1 MNNKNGNGRSLP
13 LLIIAALGVVFG
25 DIGTSPLYALKL
37 SVEATQGSGASIT
50 SSVLGVLSLI
60 TWALIIVVS
69 IKYILI
75 IMRADNHGEGGVF
88 ALTALLLRKIE
99 KKSKTSKT
107 RWFVIILG
115 TLGAAL
121 FFGDSLITPAI
132 SVLSAVEGL
141 KVVSPELS
149 KYVIYISI
157 ALVSILFAIEK
168 FGTTKIG
175 TFFGPI
181 MLVWFATIG
190 YLGLL
195 EIIDK
200 PSILRALDPAY
211 GVNFLLNHK
220 GVSVAILGTI
230 VLAITGGEALYS
242 DMGHFGRSPI
252 KFSWF
257 LIVFPALLLNYF
269 GQGALLIAD
278 PKAIDNPFYRLAPD
292 WALIPFIILAS
303 TATII
308 ASQAVISG
316 VFSITSQ
323 AVQLGYIPRLRIKH
337 TSDKEYGEV
346 YLSKINL
353 FLFLGVVLLI
363 LGFKN
368 SENLS
373 HAYGISVT
381 GAMLVDTIL
390 ATFLLITV
398 RKWNKLIFIPLFLG
412 LLIIDVVFLSSNL
425 IKFFDGGWLP
435 IVIAIGLLTI
445 MLSWI
450 TGRDRMLAARWEGSV
465 KLNKFLSEL
474 KTRKIKRVP
483 GTAIFFVPNLSV
495 VPMAM
500 LHNLEHNK
508 ILHKRIVCMH
518 LRFENFPKLRNDE
531 RLIVK
536 NLGSNFYTI
545 VVRYGFQ
552 EEPNIPRVL
561 ALLRANEFKFNM
573 GETSFF
579 VGKVK
584 VIAKDSSIVTRL
596 FIFMHRIMMGAT
608 EYYKIPKERTV
619 ELGGVIEI

>member
-1 MNNKNGNGRSLP
+1 MNNKNGNDKSLP
-13 LLIIAALGVVFG
+13 LLIISALGVVFG

-37 SVEATQGSGASIT
+37 SVEATKGSGAGLT
-50 SSVLGVLSLI
+50 ASVLGVLSLI
-60 TWALIIVVS
+60 IWAIIIVVS
-69 IKYILI
+69 IKYVLI

-88 ALTALLLRKIE
+88 ALTALLLRKI
-99 KKSKTSKT
+99 KKDSKL
-107 RWFVIILG
+107 RFVIIILG
-115 TLGAAL
+115 TIGAAL

-141 KVVSPELS
+141 KVVSPALG
-149 KYVIYISI
+149 KYVIYISLI
-157 ALVSILFAIEK
+157 LVSILFAVEK
-168 FGTTKIG
+168 FGTGKIG
-175 TFFGPI
+175 AIFGPI
-181 MLVWFATIG
+181 MLIWFVIIG

-200 PSILRALDPAY
+200 PSILKALDPIY
-211 GVNFLLNHK
+211 GINFLINYS
-220 GVSVAILGTI
+220 GVSIAILGAI

-242 DMGHFGRSPI
+242 DMGHFGRRPI

-278 PKAIDNPFYRLAPD
+278 PKTIDNPFYRLAPE
-292 WALIPFIILAS
+292 WALIPLIILAS
-303 TATII
+303 CATII

-337 TSDKEYGEV
+337 TSTQEFGEV

-353 FLFLGVVLLI
+353 FLFAGVVLLI
-363 LGFKN
+363 LGFKS
-368 SENLS
+368 SENLA

-390 ATFLLITV
+390 ASYLLITI
-398 RKWNKLIFIPLFLG
+398 RKWNKLIFIPVFLV

-425 IKFFDGGWLP
+425 IKFFEGGWFP
-435 IVIAIGLLTI
+435 IVIAAGLLTI

-450 TGRDRMLAARWEGSV
+450 VGRDRMLAARWQGSI
-465 KLNKFLSEL
+465 KLNNFISQI
-474 KTRKIKRVP
+474 RKKNIKRVI
-483 GTAIFFVPNLSV
+483 GTAVFFVPNLKV
-495 VPMAM
+495 APMA
-500 LHNLEHNK
+500 LLQNLKHNK
-508 ILHKRIVCMH
+508 ILHKRVVCMH
-518 LRFENFPKLRNDE
+518 LKFENFPKLKNDE

-536 NLGSNFYTI
+536 HLGSNFYTI

-561 ALLRANEFKFNM
+561 ALLKANEFKFDM
-573 GETSFF
+573 EETSFF

-584 VIAKDSSIVTRL
+584 VIAKDPTIPTRL

>member
-1 MNNKNGNGRSLP
+1 MNNKNGNGKSLP
-13 LLIIAALGVVFG
+13 LLIISALGVVFG

-37 SVEATQGSGASIT
+37 SVEATKGSGAGLT

-60 TWALIIVVS
+60 TWAIIIVVS
-69 IKYILI
+69 IKYVLI

-88 ALTALLLRKIE
+88 ALTALLLRKI
-99 KKSKTSKT
+99 KKNSKL
-107 RWFVIILG
+107 RFIIIILG
-115 TLGAAL
+115 TIGAAL

-141 KVVSPELS
+141 KVVSPALG
-149 KYVIYISI
+149 KYVIYISLI
-157 ALVSILFAIEK
+157 LVSILFAVEK
-168 FGTTKIG
+168 FGTGKIG
-175 TFFGPI
+175 AIFGPI
-181 MLVWFATIG
+181 MLIWFATIG

-200 PSILRALDPAY
+200 PSILKALDPIY
-211 GVNFLLNHK
+211 GINFLINYS
-220 GVSVAILGTI
+220 GVSIAILGAI

-242 DMGHFGRSPI
+242 DMGHFGRTPI

-278 PKAIDNPFYRLAPD
+278 PKTIDNPFYRLAPE
-292 WALIPFIILAS
+292 WALIPLIILAS

-337 TSDKEYGEV
+337 TSTQEFGEV

-353 FLFLGVVLLI
+353 FLFAGVALLI
-363 LGFKN
+363 IGFKN
-368 SENLS
+368 SENLA

-390 ATFLLITV
+390 AFYLLITI
-398 RKWNKLIFIPLFLG
+398 RKWNKLIFIPVFLV
-412 LLIIDVVFLSSNL
+412 LLIIDAVFLSSNL
-425 IKFFDGGWLP
+425 IKFFEGGWLP
-435 IVIAIGLLTI
+435 IVIAAGLLTI

-450 TGRDRMLAARWEGSV
+450 VGRDRMLAARWQGSV
-465 KLNKFLSEL
+465 KLNNFISQIR
-474 KTRKIKRVP
+474 RKNIKRVI
-483 GTAIFFVPNLSV
+483 GTAIFFVPNLKV
-495 VPMAM
+495 APMAL
-500 LHNLEHNK
+500 LHNLKHNK
-508 ILHKRIVCMH
+508 ILHKRVVCMH
-518 LRFENFPKLRNDE
+518 LKFENFPKLRNDE

-536 NLGSNFYTI
+536 HLGSNFYTI
-545 VVRYGFQ
+545 IVRYGFQ

-561 ALLRANEFKFNM
+561 ALLKANEFKFDM
-573 GETSFF
+573 EETSFF

-584 VIAKDSSIVTRL
+584 VIAKDPTIPTRL

>member
-1 MNNKNGNGRSLP
+1 MNNKNGNDKSLP
-13 LLIIAALGVVFG
+13 LLIISALGIVFG

-37 SVEATQGSGASIT
+37 SVEATKGSGAGLT
-50 SSVLGVLSLI
+50 ASVLGVLSLI
-60 TWALIIVVS
+60 TWAIIIVVS
-69 IKYILI
+69 IKYVLI

-88 ALTALLLRKIE
+88 ALTALLLRKI
-99 KKSKTSKT
+99 KKDSKL
-107 RWFVIILG
+107 RFVIIILG
-115 TLGAAL
+115 TIGAAL

-141 KVVSPELS
+141 KVVSPALG
-149 KYVIYISI
+149 KYVIYISLI
-157 ALVSILFAIEK
+157 LVSILFAVEK
-168 FGTTKIG
+168 FGTGKIG
-175 TFFGPI
+175 AIFGPI
-181 MLVWFATIG
+181 MLIWFVIIG

-200 PSILRALDPAY
+200 PSILKALNPIY
-211 GVNFLLNHK
+211 GINFLINYS
-220 GVSVAILGTI
+220 GVSIAILGAI

-242 DMGHFGRSPI
+242 DMGHFGRRPI

-278 PKAIDNPFYRLAPD
+278 PKTIDNPFYRLAPE
-292 WALIPFIILAS
+292 WALIPLIILAS
-303 TATII
+303 CATII

-337 TSDKEYGEV
+337 TSTQEFGEV

-353 FLFLGVVLLI
+353 FLFAGVVLLI
-363 LGFKN
+363 LGFKS
-368 SENLS
+368 SENLA

-390 ATFLLITV
+390 ASYLLITI
-398 RKWNKLIFIPLFLG
+398 RKWNKLIFIPVFLV

-425 IKFFDGGWLP
+425 IKFFEGGWFP
-435 IVIAIGLLTI
+435 IVIAAGLLTI

-450 TGRDRMLAARWEGSV
+450 VGRDRMLAARWQGSI
-465 KLNKFLSEL
+465 KLNNFISQI
-474 KTRKIKRVP
+474 RKKNIKRVI
-483 GTAIFFVPNLSV
+483 GTAVFFVPNLKV
-495 VPMAM
+495 APMA
-500 LHNLEHNK
+500 LLQNLKHNK
-508 ILHKRIVCMH
+508 ILHKRVVCMH
-518 LRFENFPKLRNDE
+518 LKFENFPKLKNDE

-536 NLGSNFYTI
+536 HLGSNFYTI

-561 ALLRANEFKFNM
+561 ALLKANEFKFDM
-573 GETSFF
+573 EETSFF

-584 VIAKDSSIVTRL
+584 VIAKDPTIPTRL

>member
-1 MNNKNGNGRSLP
+1 MNNKNGNGKSLP
-13 LLIIAALGVVFG
+13 LLIISALGVVFG

-37 SVEATQGSGASIT
+37 SVEATKGSGAGLT
-50 SSVLGVLSLI
+50 ASVLGVLSLI
-60 TWALIIVVS
+60 TWAIIIVVS
-69 IKYILI
+69 IKYVLI

-88 ALTALLLRKIE
+88 ALTALLLRKI
-99 KKSKTSKT
+99 KKDSKL
-107 RWFVIILG
+107 RFVIIILG
-115 TLGAAL
+115 TIGAAL

-141 KVVSPELS
+141 KVVSPTLG
-149 KYVIYISI
+149 KYVIYISLI
-157 ALVSILFAIEK
+157 LVSILFAVEK
-168 FGTTKIG
+168 FGTGKIG
-175 TFFGPI
+175 AIFGPI
-181 MLVWFATIG
+181 MLVWFVIIG

-200 PSILRALDPAY
+200 PSILKALDPIY
-211 GVNFLLNHK
+211 GINFLINYS
-220 GVSVAILGTI
+220 GVSIAILGAI

-242 DMGHFGRSPI
+242 DMGHFGRRPI

-278 PKAIDNPFYRLAPD
+278 PKTIDNPFYRLAPE
-292 WALIPFIILAS
+292 WALIPLIILAS
-303 TATII
+303 CATII

-337 TSDKEYGEV
+337 TSKEEFGEV

-353 FLFLGVVLLI
+353 FLFAGVVLLI

-368 SENLS
+368 SESLA

-390 ATFLLITV
+390 ASYLLITI
-398 RKWNKLIFIPLFLG
+398 RKWNKLIFIPVFLV

-425 IKFFDGGWLP
+425 IKFFEGGWLP
-435 IVIAIGLLTI
+435 IVIAAGLLTI

-450 TGRDRMLAARWEGSV
+450 VGRDRMLAARWQGSI
-465 KLNKFLSEL
+465 KLNNFISQI
-474 KTRKIKRVP
+474 RKKNIKRVI
-483 GTAIFFVPNLSV
+483 GTAVFFVPNLKV
-495 VPMAM
+495 APMAL
-500 LHNLEHNK
+500 LHNLKHNK
-508 ILHKRIVCMH
+508 ILHKRVVCMH
-518 LRFENFPKLRNDE
+518 LKFENFPKLKNDE

-536 NLGSNFYTI
+536 HLGSNFYTI

-561 ALLRANEFKFNM
+561 ALLKANEFKFDM
-573 GETSFF
+573 EETSFF

-584 VIAKDSSIVTRL
+584 VTAKDPTIPTRL

>member
-13 LLIIAALGVVFG
+13 LLVIAALGVVFG

-50 SSVLGVLSLI
+50 TSVLGVLSLI

-141 KVVSPELS
+141 KVVSPQLG
-149 KYVIYISI
+149 KYVIYISL
-157 ALVSILFAIEK
+157 ALVSLLFAVEK
-168 FGTTKIG
+168 FGTSKIG
-175 TFFGPI
+175 AFFGPI

-190 YLGLL
+190 YFGLL

-200 PSILRALDPAY
+200 PSILRALNPMY
-211 GVNFLLNHK
+211 GINFLLNHQ
-220 GVSVAILGTI
+220 GVSVAILGAI
-230 VLAITGGEALYS
+230 VLSITGGEALYS

-257 LIVFPALLLNYF
+257 LVVFPSLLLNYF

-292 WALIPFIILAS
+292 WALIPLIILAS
-303 TATII
+303 AATII

-323 AVQLGYIPRLRIKH
+323 AVQLGYIPRLRVKH
-337 TSDKEYGEV
+337 TSDKEFGEV

-390 ATFLLITV
+390 ATYLLITV
-398 RKWNKLIFIPLFLG
+398 RKWNKLIFIPVFLV

-425 IKFFDGGWLP
+425 VKFFDGGWLP
-435 IVIAIGLLTI
+435 IVIAAGLLVI

-450 TGRDRMLAARWEGSV
+450 TGRDRMLAARWQGSI
-465 KLNKFLSEL
+465 KLNKFLSQL
-474 KTRKIKRVP
+474 KRKKIKRVS
-483 GTAIFFVPNLSV
+483 GTAIFFVPNLAV

-500 LHNLEHNK
+500 LHNLKHNK

-531 RLIVK
+531 RLVIK
-536 NLGSNFYTI
+536 HLGSDFYTI

-573 GETSFF
+573 EETSFF

-608 EYYKIPKERTV
+608 EYYKIPKEQTV

>member
-1 MNNKNGNGRSLP
+1 MNNKNGNHRSLP
-13 LLIIAALGVVFG
+13 LLVISALGVVFG

-37 SVEATQGSGASIT
+37 SVEATEGSGAGIT
-50 SSVLGVLSLI
+50 ASVLGVLSLI

-88 ALTALLLRKIE
+88 ALTALLLRKLD
-99 KKSKTSKT
+99 KKSKNSKL

-141 KVVSPELS
+141 KVVSPQLG
-149 KYVIYISI
+149 KYVIYISLI
-157 ALVSILFAIEK
+157 LVSILFAIEK
-168 FGTTKIG
+168 FGTGRIG
-175 TFFGPI
+175 SYFGPI
-181 MLVWFATIG
+181 MLVWFVTIG
-190 YLGLL
+190 YFGLL

-200 PSILRALDPAY
+200 PSILRALNPMY
-211 GVNFLLNHK
+211 GLNFLIKHQ
-220 GVSVAILGTI
+220 GVSIAILGAI

-269 GQGALLIAD
+269 GQGALLISD

-292 WALIPFIILAS
+292 WALIPLIILAS

-323 AVQLGYIPRLRIKH
+323 AVQLGYIPRLRVKH

-353 FLFLGVVLLI
+353 FLFLGVSLLI
-363 LGFKN
+363 LGFKS

-390 ATFLLITV
+390 ATYLLITV
-398 RKWNKLIFIPLFLG
+398 RKWNKFIFIPVFLL
-412 LLIIDVVFLSSNL
+412 LLIIDVVFLSSNVVK
-425 IKFFDGGWLP
+425 IFDGGWFP
-435 IVIAIGLLTI
+435 IVIAVGLLTI

-450 TGRDRMLAARWEGSV
+450 IGRDRMLAARWQGSI
-465 KLNKFLSEL
+465 KISKFISQLKRNKI
-474 KTRKIKRVP
+474 KVKRVP
-483 GTAIFFVPNLSV
+483 GTAVFFVPNLAV

-500 LHNLEHNK
+500 LHNLKHNK

-518 LRFENFPKLRNDE
+518 LSFENFPKLRNDE

-536 NLGSNFYTI
+536 HLGSNFYTI

-573 GETSFF
+573 EETSFF

-584 VIAKDSSIVTRL
+584 VIAKDPSIVTRL

-608 EYYKIPKERTV
+608 EYIKFLKKRPLNLV
-619 ELGGVIEI
+619 VL